1 MTDEQEFDIWYQ
13 QYPNKKSKGDAR
25 KAWAQTKSIRPTL
38 QSMLEKLNQQCKSED
53 WRKDGGKFICYPA
66 TYLRSEKW
74 DDEIEVTIAG
84 VVAGKDWHE
93 TWQGIS
99 QKGKELGIDQKNF
112 EHFYQFKHAVYE
124 AARAQEAAPK
134 NVFQLKSA

>member
-1 MTDEQEFDIWYQ
+1 MNDEQAFDVWYQ

-25 KAWAQTKSIRPTL
+25 KAWAQTKSIRPSL
-38 QSMLEKLNQQCKSED
+38 QSMLDKLSQQCKSED
-53 WRKDGGKFICYPA
+53 WRKDGGKYICYPA

-84 VVAGKDWHE
+84 VVAGKDWHQS
-93 TWQGIS
+93 WQGITA
-99 QKGKELGIDQKNF
+99 KGAEYGLKESDF
-112 EHFYQFKHAVYE
+112 EHPYMFKSAVLKAAAE
-124 AARAQEAAPK
+124 APS